1 MLRIAGGRGRGI
13 ATYLLGGE
21 DMKLTTLKTVMAG
34 ASVALCATA
43 SVSVAQ
49 EVLRFGH
56 VYEASTPYHAAMV
69 NAAELLEQKTEG
81 RYSMEVFP
89 ASQLGKEAALN
100 EALSLGTVDAIYTG
114 VAFLGQSY
122 GPISISDYPFT
133 MRSYDHWKAYVKSDL
148 FAEMSEE
155 YRKISG
161 NTVAG
166 MTYYGAR
173 HVTSNKPILQPADMD
188 GLKIRTPNAP
198 AYQMFPKATGAN
210 PTPMAFA
217 EVYLA
222 LQQGVVD
229 AQENPLP
236 TIQFKKFYEVQSN
249 INLTGHITNSLAV
262 VVSPV
267 TLGKMG
273 DDGQALLAALSEA
286 AQQTSDEIVK
296 SEAELAD
303 WFRAQGVTVNE
314 VDRAPFMAAVA
325 PMLSGADVPWSADI
339 FDRLQAIKE

>member
-1 MLRIAGGRGRGI
+1 MKSTFVSKLA
-13 ATYLLGGE
+13 LGAACALGV
-21 DMKLTTLKTVMAG
+21 LTLSAK
-34 ASVALCATA
+34 
-43 SVSVAQ
+43 AQ
-49 EVLRFGH
+49 DVLRFGH
-56 VYEASTPYHAAMV
+56 VYEASTPYHAAAV
-69 NAAELLEQKTEG
+69 RAAEQLEKATDG
-81 RYSMEVFP
+81 RYKMEVFP
-89 ASQLGKEAALN
+89 ASQLGKETALN
-100 EALSLGTVDAIYTG
+100 EALSLGTVDVIFTG

-133 MRSYDHWKAYVKSDL
+133 MRSYDHWKAYVNSDL
-148 FAEMSEE
+148 FAEMADKYKEV
-155 YRKISG
+155 SG
-161 NTVAG
+161 NTIAT

-173 HVTSNKPILQPADMD
+173 HVTSNKPILSPSDME

-210 PTPMAFA
+210 PTPMAFS

-267 TLGKMG
+267 TLAKMG
-273 DDGQALLAALSEA
+273 DDGQILLDTLAEA
-286 AQQTSDEIVK
+286 ASVTSDEIVA
-296 SEAELAD
+296 SEGALVD
-303 WFRAQGVTVNE
+303 WFREEGVTVNE
-314 VDRAPFMAAVA
+314 VDRKPFMEAVA
-325 PMLSGADVPWSADI
+325 PMLKGSDVPWDAET
-339 FDRLQAIKE
+339 FERLQAIKE

>member
-1 MLRIAGGRGRGI
+1 MFNFG
-13 ATYLLGGE
+13 
-21 DMKLTTLKTVMAG
+21 KTAFGAACIVALG
-34 ASVALCATA
+34 ASAAL
-43 SVSVAQ
+43 AQ
-49 EVLRFGH
+49 ETLRFGH
-56 VYEASTPYHAAMV
+56 VYEASTPYHAAAV
-69 NAAELLEQKTEG
+69 RAAELLEEKTEG
-81 RYSMEVFP
+81 RYKMEVFP

-133 MRSYDHWKAYVKSDL
+133 MRSYDHWKAYVNSDL
-148 FAEMSEE
+148 FGEMAEE
-155 YRKISG
+155 YKNISG
-161 NTVAG
+161 NTIAT

-173 HVTSNKPILQPADMD
+173 HVTSNKPILAPGDME

-198 AYQMFPKATGAN
+198 AYQMFPEATGAN

-267 TLGKMG
+267 TLAKMG
-273 DDGQALLAALSEA
+273 DDGQALIDALAEA
-286 AQQTSDEIVK
+286 ASATSDEIVQ

-303 WFRAQGVTVNE
+303 WFREQGVTVNE

-325 PMLSGADVPWSADI
+325 PLLSGDTVPWDAET
-339 FDRLQAIKE
+339 FERLQAIQD

>member
-1 MLRIAGGRGRGI
+1 MLNFG
-13 ATYLLGGE
+13 
-21 DMKLTTLKTVMAG
+21 KTAFG
-34 ASVALCATA
+34 AACIVALGATA
-43 SVSVAQ
+43 GLAQ
-49 EVLRFGH
+49 ETLRFGH
-56 VYEASTPYHAAMV
+56 VYEASTPYHAAAV
-69 NAAELLEQKTEG
+69 KAAELLEEKTDG
-81 RYSMEVFP
+81 RYKMEVFP

-100 EALSLGTVDAIYTG
+100 EALSLGTVDAIFTG

-133 MRSYDHWKAYVKSDL
+133 MRSYDHWKAYVNSDL
-148 FAEMSEE
+148 FDEMAGE
-155 YRKISG
+155 YKNISG
-161 NTVAG
+161 NTIAT

-173 HVTSNKPILQPADMD
+173 HVTSNKPILEPGDME

-198 AYQMFPKATGAN
+198 AYQMFPEATGAN

-273 DDGQALLAALSEA
+273 DDGQALIDALAEA
-286 AQQTSDEIVK
+286 ASATSDEIVQ

-303 WFRAQGVTVNE
+303 WFREQGVTVNE

-325 PMLSGADVPWSADI
+325 PLLSGDTVPWDAET
-339 FDRLQAIKE
+339 FERLQAIQE

>member
-1 MLRIAGGRGRGI
+1 MSNSKMSLI
-13 ATYLLGGE
+13 
-21 DMKLTTLKTVMAG
+21 G
-34 ASVALCATA
+34 AACLVA
-43 SVSVAQ
+43 VGAQ
-49 EVLRFGH
+49 AAAAAETLRFGH
-56 VYEASTPYHAAMV
+56 VYEASTPYHAAAV
-69 NAAELLEQKTEG
+69 KAGELLAEKTNG
-81 RYSMEVFP
+81 RYAMDVFP

-100 EALSLGTVDAIYTG
+100 EALSLGTIDAIYTG

-133 MRSYDHWKAYVKSDL
+133 MRSYDHWKSYVKSDL
-148 FAEMSEE
+148 FKEMAAE
-155 YRKISG
+155 YKKVSG
-161 NTVAG
+161 NTIAA

-173 HVTSNKPILQPADMD
+173 HVTSNKPILQPADME

-198 AYQMFPKATGAN
+198 AYQMFPAATGAN

-249 INLTGHITNSLAV
+249 INLTGHIINSLAI

-267 TLGKMG
+267 TLGEMG
-273 DDGQALLAALSEA
+273 EDGQALIDARAEA
-286 AQQTSDEIVK
+286 AAATSDEIVQ

-303 WFRAQGVTVNE
+303 WFRAQGVAVND
-314 VDRAPFMAAVA
+314 VDRAPFMAAVS
-325 PMLSGADVPWSADI
+325 PLLRGKGVPWDADV
-339 FDRLQAIKE
+339 FERLQAIED

>member
-1 MLRIAGGRGRGI
+1 MFTFKQA
-13 ATYLLGGE
+13 
-21 DMKLTTLKTVMAG
+21 VFG
-34 ASVALCATA
+34 AACLSAFGATA
-43 SVSVAQ
+43 GVAQ
-49 EVLRFGH
+49 ETLRFGH

-69 NAAELLEQKTEG
+69 NAAELLEEKTDG
-81 RYSMEVFP
+81 RYTMEVFP

-133 MRSYDHWKAYVKSDL
+133 MRSFEHWKAYVNSDL
-148 FAEMSEE
+148 FDEMAGE
-155 YRKISG
+155 YKNISG
-161 NTVAG
+161 NTIAT

-173 HVTSNKPILQPADMD
+173 HVTSNKPILAPADMD

-273 DDGQALLAALSEA
+273 DDGQLLLDALAEA
-286 AQQTSDEIVK
+286 AAATSEEIVQ
-296 SEAELAD
+296 SEAELVG
-303 WFRAQGVTVNE
+303 WFRDQGVNVNE

-325 PMLSGADVPWSADI
+325 PMLTSGNVPWDKEI
-339 FDRLQAIKE
+339 FERLQAIQE

>member
-1 MLRIAGGRGRGI
+1 L
-13 ATYLLGGE
+13 ATI
-21 DMKLTTLKTVMAG
+21 
-34 ASVALCATA
+34 
-43 SVSVAQ
+43 
-49 EVLRFGH
+49 
-56 VYEASTPYHAAMV
+56 
-69 NAAELLEQKTEG
+69 
-81 RYSMEVFP
+81 
-89 ASQLGKEAALN
+89 
-100 EALSLGTVDAIYTG
+100 DAIYTG

-133 MRSYDHWKAYVKSDL
+133 MRSYDHWKAYVNSNL
-148 FAEMSEE
+148 FDEMAVE
-155 YRKISG
+155 YKNISG
-161 NTVAG
+161 NTIAA

-173 HVTSNKPILQPADMD
+173 HVTSNKPILSPTDME

-198 AYQMFPKATGAN
+198 AYQMFPQATGAN

-249 INLTGHITNSLAV
+249 INLTGHITNALAV

-267 TLGKMG
+267 TLDKMG
-273 DDGQALLAALSEA
+273 DDGQALLDVLAEA
-286 AQQTSDEIVK
+286 ASATSDEIVQ
-296 SEAELAD
+296 SEAELAN
-303 WFRAQGVTVNE
+303 WFREQGVTVND

-325 PMLSGADVPWSADI
+325 PLLTGETVPWDAAT
-339 FDRLQAIKE
+339 FERLQAIQE

>member
-1 MLRIAGGRGRGI
+1 
-13 ATYLLGGE
+13 
-21 DMKLTTLKTVMAG
+21 MKLSQIR
-34 ASVALCATA
+34 SVAIGATVALSA
-43 SVSVAQ
+43 SVSMSWAQ

-56 VYEASTPYHAAMV
+56 VYEASTPYHAAAER
-69 NAAELLEQKTEG
+69 AAELLEKATDG
-81 RYSMEVFP
+81 RYTMEVFP

-133 MRSYDHWKAYVKSDL
+133 MRSYEHWKAYVASDL
-148 FAEMSEE
+148 FDEMSGE
-155 YRKISG
+155 YRKVSG
-161 NTVAG
+161 NTIAA

-173 HVTSNKPILQPADMD
+173 HVTSNKPIMSPEDMD

-236 TIQFKKFYEVQSN
+236 TIQFKKFHEVQSN
-249 INLTGHITNSLAV
+249 INLTGHITNSLAM

-267 TLGKMG
+267 TLSKMG
-273 DDGQALLAALSEA
+273 DDGQALIDALAQA
-286 AQQTSDEIVK
+286 ASSTSDEIVA

-303 WFRAQGVTVNE
+303 WFRDQGVTVNE
-314 VDRAPFMAAVA
+314 VDRQPFMDAVS
-325 PMLSGADVPWSADI
+325 PMLTGADVPWSPEI
-339 FDRLQAIKE
+339 FARLQAIKE

>member
-1 MLRIAGGRGRGI
+1 MLKLSRLRALSIGAAVAIA
-13 ATYLLGGE
+13 
-21 DMKLTTLKTVMAG
+21 
-34 ASVALCATA
+34 ASATA
-43 SVSVAQ
+43 TLAQ
-49 EVLRFGH
+49 DVLKFGH
-56 VYEASTPYHAAMV
+56 VYEASTPYHAAALR
-69 NAAELLEQKTEG
+69 AAELLEEATGG
-81 RYSMEVFP
+81 RYKMEVFP

-100 EALSLGTVDAIYTG
+100 EALSLGTVDVIYTG

-133 MRSYDHWKAYVKSDL
+133 MRSYEHWKAYVNSDL
-148 FAEMSEE
+148 FDEMSEA
-155 YRKISG
+155 YNKVSG
-161 NTVAG
+161 NTVAA

-173 HVTSNKPILQPADMD
+173 HVTANKPILSPKDME

-198 AYQMFPKATGAN
+198 AYQMFPRATGAN

-249 INLTGHITNSLAV
+249 INLTGHITNSLAT

-267 TLGKMG
+267 TMNKMG
-273 DDGQALLAALSEA
+273 EDGAALLEALA
-286 AQQTSDEIVK
+286 TVATQTSDEIVA
-296 SEAELAD
+296 SEGELAD
-303 WFRAQGVTVNE
+303 WFRDQGVTVNE
-314 VDRAPFMAAVA
+314 VDRKPFMEAVA
-325 PMLSGADVPWSADI
+325 PHLTGEDVPWDAAI
-339 FDRLQAIKE
+339 FERLQAIQE

>member
-1 MLRIAGGRGRGI
+1 MFTFKQA
-13 ATYLLGGE
+13 
-21 DMKLTTLKTVMAG
+21 VFG
-34 ASVALCATA
+34 AACLSAFGATA
-43 SVSVAQ
+43 GVAQ
-49 EVLRFGH
+49 ETLRFGH

-69 NAAELLEQKTEG
+69 NAAELLEAKTDG
-81 RYSMEVFP
+81 RYTMEVFP

-133 MRSYDHWKAYVKSDL
+133 MRSFEHWKAYVNSDL
-148 FAEMSEE
+148 FDEMAGE
-155 YRKISG
+155 YKNISG
-161 NTVAG
+161 NTIAT

-173 HVTSNKPILQPADMD
+173 HVTSNKPILAPADMD

-198 AYQMFPKATGAN
+198 AYQMFPRATGAN

-273 DDGQALLAALSEA
+273 DDGQLLLDALAEA
-286 AQQTSDEIVK
+286 AAATSEEIVQ
-296 SEAELAD
+296 SEAELVG
-303 WFRAQGVTVNE
+303 WFRDQGVNVNE

-325 PMLSGADVPWSADI
+325 PMLTSGNVPWDKEI
-339 FDRLQAIKE
+339 FERLQAIQE

>member
-1 MLRIAGGRGRGI
+1 MSNSKLA
-13 ATYLLGGE
+13 LLGAVC
-21 DMKLTTLKTVMAG
+21 LTAFG
-34 ASVALCATA
+34 AQAAAET
-43 SVSVAQ
+43 
-49 EVLRFGH
+49 LRFGH
-56 VYEASTPYHAAMV
+56 VYEASTPYHAAAV
-69 NAAELLEQKTEG
+69 RAGALLEEKTDG
-81 RYSMEVFP
+81 RYKMDVFP

-122 GPISISDYPFT
+122 GPIGISDYPFT
-133 MRSYDHWKAYVKSDL
+133 MRSYDHWKSYVRSDL
-148 FAEMSEE
+148 FKEMAAE
-155 YRKISG
+155 YKKVSG
-161 NTVAG
+161 NTIAA

-173 HVTSNKPILQPADMD
+173 HVTSNKPILTPADMD

-198 AYQMFPKATGAN
+198 AYQMFPAATGAN

-249 INLTGHITNSLAV
+249 INLTGHITNSLAI

-273 DDGQALLAALSEA
+273 DDGQALIDALAEA
-286 AQQTSDEIVK
+286 AAATSDEIVQ

-303 WFRAQGVTVNE
+303 WFRGQGVTVNT
-314 VDRAPFMAAVA
+314 VDRAPFMAAVS
-325 PMLSGADVPWSADI
+325 PLLRGDDVPWDVEV
-339 FDRLQAIKE
+339 FDRLQAIED

>member
-1 MLRIAGGRGRGI
+1 MFNFGKTAFGAACIAV
-13 ATYLLGGE
+13 L
-21 DMKLTTLKTVMAG
+21 G
-34 ASVALCATA
+34 ASAGL
-43 SVSVAQ
+43 AQ
-49 EVLRFGH
+49 ETLRFGH
-56 VYEASTPYHAAMV
+56 VYEAATPYHAAAIR
-69 NAAELLEQKTEG
+69 AAELLEEKTDG
-81 RYSMEVFP
+81 RYKMEVFP

-133 MRSYDHWKAYVKSDL
+133 MRSYDHWKAYVNSDL
-148 FAEMSEE
+148 FDEMAAE
-155 YRKISG
+155 YKNISG
-161 NTVAG
+161 NTVAA

-173 HVTSNKPILQPADMD
+173 HVTSNKPILAPADMD

-273 DDGQALLAALSEA
+273 DDGQALLDALAEA
-286 AQQTSDEIVK
+286 ASSTSDEIVQ

-303 WFRAQGVTVNE
+303 WFREQGVTVNE

-325 PMLSGADVPWSADI
+325 PLLTGNDVPWDAET
-339 FDRLQAIKE
+339 FERLQAIQD